1 MITQKDYKIIEAR
14 CTYNDKG
21 NRDIEYVV
29 IEYQGKLYLGQSNK
43 SQHEA
48 LNNAVK
54 SIDKDKLLELYQEK
68 EKLSKNPYNNK
79 TGDIRPYYEWA
90 YDLETLE
97 KQIQAIEREL

>member
-1 MITQKDYKIIEAR
+1 MITQKDYKFIEAR

-54 SIDKDKLLELYQEK
+54 SIDKDKLLELYRLEK
-68 EKLSKNPYNNK
+68 DIKEQYQTNGSILQRQKILD
-79 TGDIRPYYEWA
+79 DIRNVAEEIKA
-90 YDLETLE
+90 LEE
-97 KQIQAIEREL
+97 ELK